1 MQIVTDQYQKEMKAH
16 GDSVFPILVS
26 HEQLS
31 KYETGSF
38 QWHWHPEIELTY
50 IDKGQME
57 YHINHNAYHLKEGD
71 LLFGNANTLHAGFM
85 YQREDCQYTSITFD
99 PRLIYGFSQSTIC
112 QKYVEPITQ
121 DFSIAAIH
129 MDHSQKWHNFIIT
142 SVRNIIDLYEKM
154 PNSYELDI
162 SITLQSMWKILFE
175 NCQNHT
181 AQYSRH
187 QQMEYERVK
196 AIISYFENHYDEKI
210 RLADIA
216 SHIHLC
222 ESECSRLFKRYMNI
236 SLFTFLLDYRID
248 QSLEYLSDPRIS
260 ITDIATKVG
269 FTDSN
274 YYSKTF
280 IKRKGCS
287 PNQYRKDKQRL
298 KS

>member
-1 MQIVTDQYQKEMKAH
+1 MQIITNQFQKEMKSH
-16 GDSVFPILVS
+16 GEYYFPILVS

-31 KYETGSF
+31 RYETGSF
-38 QWHWHPEIELTY
+38 LWHWHPEIELTY
-50 IDKGQME
+50 IDKGQMT
-57 YHINHNAYHLKEGD
+57 YQVNHNVFHLKQGE
-71 LLFGNANTLHAGFM
+71 LLFGNASTLHTGYM
-85 YQREDCQYTSITFD
+85 YQKEDCEYTSITFD
-99 PRLIYGFSQSTIC
+99 PRLIYGFSQSIIC

-121 DFSIAAIH
+121 DFSMAAIH
-129 MDHSQKWHNFIIT
+129 LDHSQNWHISMIA
-142 SVRNIIDLYEKM
+142 SIRNIIDLYEKM

-162 SITLQSMWKILFE
+162 SIELQSMWKILFT
-175 NCQNHT
+175 NCQSNT
-181 AQYSRH
+181 VPYSVH
-187 QQMEYERVK
+187 QRTEYERIK
-196 AIISYFENHYDEKI
+196 EIMSYLEHHYSEKI

-248 QSLEYLSDPRIS
+248 RSLEYLSDPAIS
-260 ITDIATKVG
+260 ITDIASMVG

-287 PNQYRKDKQRL
+287 PFQYRKSKMN
-298 KS
+298 S